1 MQQLRPWLSDSA
13 GLREAARAHSLWC
26 SPTRRSFLSGRFP
39 VHITGSQ
46 PPTCSNFLPLQFT
59 LLPEKLKEADYETH
73 MASLCP
79 PWLRLAQRS
88 PSHHNHFHLF
98 TWRAGGQGPPGVHD
112 DGPPARQQGLRHA
125 PGRALLLPHPTPP
138 TPTIPSPTPA
148 DARSI
153 SAARRITTGAT
164 PATTRPRPATTRAPG
179 ASRTC
184 GRTSSQARRSSMRS
198 TSERSTRP
206 PPVISS
212 PRGV

>member
-1 MQQLRPWLSDSA
+1 MQPNAALILERTLPRAHHREPAPHLQQLLAAPIHFAS
-13 GLREAARAHSLWC
+13 REAERGRLRDAHGEPL
-26 SPTRRSFLSGRFP
+26 
-39 VHITGSQ
+39 
-46 PPTCSNFLPLQFT
+46 PP
-59 LLPEKLKEADYETH
+59 
-73 MASLCP
+73 
-79 PWLRLAQRS
+79 LRLAQRS

-206 PPVISS
+206 AASGNIVTTAVSEPD
-212 PRGV
+212 RCHRQFGELLQ